1 MKRRTLDF
9 LFSVGGVLMAVGL
22 VALGV
27 VLSSNAD
34 FSNNYVKSQLSQQ
47 QISFKPADELTD
59 YEKSFTEARTG
70 CIVTNAGKALTTGKQ
85 AECYANE
92 FIGAH
97 LKSPEGAAKGMTY
110 AQLGDV
116 QGELRAKIAAA
127 KTSDPTTVPLL
138 EKQLADTTVARETVF
153 KGEMLRGA
161 LLTSFGFSTLGEKAG
176 QGATIAYLGAALM
189 ALLSIAGF
197 IHAALTPATKGFA
210 VPEAARTEVRQKL
223 VTS

>member
-9 LFSVGGVLMAVGL
+9 LFSIGGILIAVGL
-22 VALGV
+22 VALGM
-27 VLSSNAD
+27 VLTSNAD

-47 QISFKPADELTD
+47 KISFKPASELTE

-70 CIVTNAGKALTTGKQ
+70 CIITNAGKALATGSQ

-97 LKSPEGAAKGMTY
+97 LANPEGAAKGMTY
-110 AQLGDV
+110 AELGDAQV
-116 QGELRAKIAAA
+116 NLRTQIAAA
-127 KTSDPTTVPLL
+127 KTSAPTTVPAL
-138 EKQLADTTVARETVF
+138 EKQLAETGVARETVF

-176 QGATIAYLGAALM
+176 QGATVAYLGAALM

-197 IHAALTPATKGFA
+197 VHAAMTPGTKGFA
-210 VPEAARTEVRQKL
+210 IPEPAKPEVRQTL